1 MENINNN
8 DNDGGEQEA
17 QAEQIARRQHQRQR
31 KQERQRKFKKVNSIL
46 KKHGKFPVQNRNS
59 IDELVDRF
67 LEEVEDS
74 VHDLLCN
81 NDVDADNYRGLDSDR
96 DTEAEVET
104 AIRFFP
110 EVLSRREDR
119 FDEYPIQL
127 LPCLYGDSAED
138 YRCNLKAVSFIPIVA
153 RLAVEFGMF
162 EENERGGLLLE
173 EDEGEDNR
181 NTLQLLVRSS
191 NFYTFKN
198 TDTEHNELV
207 DDKYLQ
213 VLIHLR
219 KLGLFIK
226 EDIQRYELLNR
237 LCNEDHFAKKRFH
250 FLSQW
255 DPNAL
260 THPVSL
266 HLHFFVHNP
275 KASIQI
281 FKATFKAGMFF
292 FPKKKG
298 IHLLFQKDT
307 IGRTP
312 YKIACASYD
321 QLFQKN
327 TFHTPFYGSYA
338 SYGVHYASKSKG
350 RDAVMEVIESTLSNC
365 SDKPDNFVDAFLSA
379 AVEKSISL
387 DCVYFLLRRDPDML
401 HKLRL
406 DSTLD

>member
-1 MENINNN
+1 MESINND

-17 QAEQIARRQHQRQR
+17 QAEQIARSQHQRQR

-81 NDVDADNYRGLDSDR
+81 NHVDADNYRGLDSDR

-104 AIRFFP
+104 AIRCFP
-110 EVLSRREDR
+110 DVLSRRDDR
-119 FDEYPIQL
+119 FDEYPIRIL
-127 LPCLYGDSAED
+127 HCLRLHTGAD
-138 YRCNLKAVSFIPIVA
+138 RICNLKAVSFIPIVA
-153 RLAVEFGMF
+153 RLAVEFGLF
-162 EENERGGLLLE
+162 EEKERGGLLLE

-181 NTLQLLVRSS
+181 NTLQLL
-191 NFYTFKN
+191 
-198 TDTEHNELV
+198 
-207 DDKYLQ
+207 
-213 VLIHLR
+213 
-219 KLGLFIK
+219 
-226 EDIQRYELLNR
+226 
-237 LCNEDHFAKKRFH
+237 
-250 FLSQW
+250 W

-260 THPVSL
+260 THPT
-266 HLHFFVHNP
+266 
-275 KASIQI
+275 
-281 FKATFKAGMFF
+281 TFKAGMFF

-298 IHLLFQKDT
+298 INLLFQKDT

-338 SYGVHYASKSKG
+338 SYGVHYASKNKG

-379 AVEKSISL
+379 AVDKGISL